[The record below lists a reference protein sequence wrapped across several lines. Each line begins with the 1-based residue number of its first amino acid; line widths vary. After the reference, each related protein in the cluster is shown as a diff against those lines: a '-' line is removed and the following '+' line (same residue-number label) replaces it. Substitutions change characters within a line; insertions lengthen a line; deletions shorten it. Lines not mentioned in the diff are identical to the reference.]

1 MNNLIV
7 SIIMPYYKKDKYI
20 YETIESILKQTFQN
34 FEIIIVDD
42 ERTNQSSKI
51 MKKLKDKDNRI
62 IVVENKHNLGAGL
75 SRNKAVRF
83 PRVII
88 SFVIVM
94 IFGKDEIRNSIEVY
108 EK

>member
-51 MKKLKDKDNRI
+51 MKKLKDKDKRI
-62 IVVENKHNLGAGL
+62 IVIENE
-75 SRNKAVRF
+75 
-83 PRVII
+83 II
-88 SFVIVM
+88 RSWSF
-94 IFGKDEIRNSIEVY
+94 K
-108 EK
+108 K